1 MIEVVTFRVV
11 GDEASFLALDQQI
24 QTEFAYQQPGL
35 TRRTTA
41 RSDDGEWTVIT
52 VWASG
57 ESADA
62 ANAVWQ
68 THALHAEFAR
78 LTATKTLTEKRYEAL
93 P

>member
-11 GDEASFLALDQQI
+11 GDEAVFLALDQQI

-41 RSDDGEWTVIT
+41 RSDDGEWIVIT
-52 VWASG
+52 VWASLPAAVL
-57 ESADA
+57 ADA
-62 ANAVWQ
+62 IWQ
-68 THALHAEFAR
+68 IHPLRSEFAR
-78 LTATKTLTEKRYEAL
+78 LTATKTLTEKRYESL

>member
-11 GDEASFLALDQQI
+11 GDEAPFLALDRQI

-41 RSDDGEWTVIT
+41 RSEDGEWIVIT
-52 VWASG
+52 LWASA
-57 ESADA
+57 EAADA
-62 ANAVWQ
+62 AALAWQ
-68 THALHAEFAR
+68 SHRLRAEFAR
-78 LTATKTLTEKRYEAL
+78 LTATKTLTETRYESL